1 MGKFIAF
8 EGPDGSGKTTIMNL
22 VKENLDKKGISYIST
37 REPGGTKISEK
48 IRQLILDN
56 DNKKMTAKTEA
67 LLYAASRAQLVEEF
81 IIPNLENY
89 DLVLTDRFVLSSLAY
104 QGNARGLG
112 IGKIDEINKFATSGL
127 TPDATFFFMVD
138 PETVLERK
146 RKNFESDRLENE
158 ENSFHI
164 KVYEGYIKA
173 MKRAENIVLIDATKS
188 IDEVYKQVIEELD
201 KVLA

>member
-22 VKENLDKKGISYIST
+22 VKESLDKRSISYIST
-37 REPGGTKISEK
+37 REPGGTEISEK

-67 LLYAASRAQLVEEF
+67 LLYSASRAQLVEEF
-81 IIPNLENY
+81 IIPNLEKY

-112 IGKIDEINKFATSGL
+112 IDKIDEINKFATGGL
-127 TPDATFFFMVD
+127 KPDAIFFFMVD

-146 RKNFESDRLENE
+146 RKSFESDRLENE

-164 KVYEGYIKA
+164 KVYEGYMKA
-173 MKRAENIVLIDATKS
+173 MKKADNVVLIDATKS
-188 IDEVYKQVIEELD
+188 IDEVHDQVMKELD